1 MRKKMMDRRVLRVAG
16 GLVLLIPGACLVGA
30 ENGTVTP
37 QRAFLDRYCV
47 TCHNQRAKTAGLM
60 LDKLD
65 IANVGVDAK
74 TWEEAVR
81 KLRGSLMPPP
91 GARQPEPGERKAF
104 VSSLENSLDEAAAKS
119 PNPGSV
125 ALHRLNRTEYAN
137 EIESILGVRLDV
149 NNILPAD
156 DTADGF
162 DNIANVLKVSPSF
175 LEQYISAA
183 RLATAKAIGNP
194 TAAPVSATL
203 RPTPGADQS
212 IHVEGLPP
220 GTRGGFVSEY
230 TFPADGEYEFTVNGL
245 ANAFYMQGMEYW
257 HRVILTI
264 DGAKVFESHVGG
276 EDDMKLIDQR
286 QAPAVAAIRK
296 RFEKIRVPVTAGPHQ
311 VGVTFVSR
319 GMAES
324 DNTLQSFVP
333 GAGIDRLP
341 RTSGVDLTG
350 PFHTTGISD
359 TPSRSRIFVCRP
371 SDPREELPCASRI
384 LSQIARQAF
393 RRAVTA
399 SDLASPLAFFKDG
412 RQRGSFDAGIQNALT
427 AILSSPK
434 FLYRAE
440 EPPAEAKPGSIYR
453 ISDLELAS
461 RLSYFLW
468 TEHPDEK
475 LIDLAMDAKLSDPA
489 VLEQQV
495 RRMLA
500 DSRSQALV
508 TNFDYQWL
516 NMKGILEMDPD
527 PALFPGFDANLRA
540 AFLEELQLFGQ
551 SIISEDRNVVD
562 LLTAN
567 YTFVNERLAR
577 HYGIPNVTG
586 NQFRRVT
593 LTDPNR
599 WGLLGKGG
607 VLMATSY
614 GNRTAPVL
622 RGAYILERILG
633 TPPSPPPANV
643 GALPD
648 AKAGAKG
655 QTVRE
660 LMEQHRKNPSCNACH
675 GIMDPLGFA
684 LENFDAVGEWRTVD
698 RYAGTTIDASG
709 KLADG
714 TPVNAPADLREAL
727 AKNSPQFVQTFAE
740 KLMTYAL
747 GRQLK
752 YYDVPVIR
760 KIVRDAALN
769 QNRFSSVVMGI
780 VKSAPFQKR
789 EADDPERGTKAVPP
803 ALARL
808 ANGEDNNVHH

>member
-1 MRKKMMDRRVLRVAG
+1 MMRGVFFRAGVA
-16 GLVLLIPGACLVGA
+16 LVLLIAGTALFGA
-30 ENGTVTP
+30 ETAAAP

-47 TCHNQRAKTAGLM
+47 TCHNQRAKTAGIM
-60 LDKLD
+60 FDKMDLS
-65 IANVGVDAK
+65 NVRVDAK

-81 KLRGSLMPPP
+81 KLRGGLMPPP
-91 GARQPEPGERKAF
+91 GARQPEPGERKTFFAA
-104 VSSLENSLDEAAAKS
+104 LENSLDAASAKS
-119 PNPGSV
+119 PNPGRV

-137 EIESILGVRLDV
+137 EIASILGVQVDV
-149 NNILPAD
+149 NSILPAD

-183 RLATAKAIGNP
+183 RMANAKAIGNP
-194 TAAPVSATL
+194 AASPISASL
-203 RPTPGADQS
+203 RPPTGADQS
-212 IHVEGLPP
+212 IHVEGLPL
-220 GTRGGFVSEY
+220 GTRGGFVSDY
-230 TFPADGEYEFTVNGL
+230 TFPADGKYEFTINGL
-245 ANAFYMQGMEYW
+245 ANAFYMLGMEYR
-257 HRVILTI
+257 HRVILTV

-276 EDDMKLIDQR
+276 EEDMKSIDQH
-286 QAPAVAAIRK
+286 QAPAVAAIRE
-296 RFEKIRVPVTAGPHQ
+296 RFEKIRVAVNAGPHQ

-341 RTSGVDLTG
+341 RTTGVDLTG
-350 PFHTTGISD
+350 PFNPTGISD
-359 TPSRSRIFVCRP
+359 TPSRTRIFVCRP
-371 SDPREELPCASRI
+371 QDPREELPCANRI
-384 LSQIARQAF
+384 LSEVARQAF
-393 RRAVTA
+393 RRPVTKD
-399 SDLASPLAFFKDG
+399 DLATPVAFFKDG

-440 EPPAEAKPGSIYR
+440 EASADAKPGVSYR
-453 ISDLELAS
+453 INGLELAS

-468 TEHPDEK
+468 SQHPDDM
-475 LIDLAMDAKLSDPA
+475 LIELATNGKLSDPV

-500 DSRSQALV
+500 DPRSQSLV

-516 NMKGILEMDPD
+516 NMKGITEMDPD
-527 PALFPGFDANLRA
+527 PALFPGFDTNLRV
-540 AFLEELQLFGQ
+540 AFLEELKLFVQ
-551 SIISEDRNVVD
+551 SIVNEDRNVVD

-577 HYGIPNVTG
+577 HYGIPGITG

-593 LTDPNR
+593 LADPNR

-648 AKAGAKG
+648 AKAGAPAH
-655 QTVRE
+655 TVRE

-684 LENFDAVGEWRTVD
+684 LENYDAVGTWRTVD
-698 RYAGTTIDASG
+698 RYAGTPIDASG

-714 TPVNAPADLREAL
+714 TPVSGPADLREAL
-727 AKNSPQFVQTFAE
+727 TKNSQQFVQTVTE

-747 GRQLK
+747 GRRLE
-752 YYDVPVIR
+752 YYDMPVVR
-760 KIVRDAALN
+760 QIVRDAARN
-769 QNRFSSVVMGI
+769 QNRFSAIAMGI
-780 VKSAPFQKR
+780 AKSPPFQMR
-789 EADDPERGTKAVPP
+789 QMQNTEQIADSTQT
-803 ALARL
+803 
-808 ANGEDNNVHH
+808 GEK

>member
-1 MRKKMMDRRVLRVAG
+1 MMRGVFFRAGVA
-16 GLVLLIPGACLVGA
+16 LVLLIAGTALFGA
-30 ENGTVTP
+30 ETAAAP

-47 TCHNQRAKTAGLM
+47 TCHNQRAKTAGIM
-60 LDKLD
+60 FDKMDL
-65 IANVGVDAK
+65 ANVSVDAK

-81 KLRGSLMPPP
+81 KLRGGLMPPP
-91 GARQPEPGERKAF
+91 GARQPESGERKTFFAA
-104 VSSLENSLDEAAAKS
+104 LENSLDDAAAKN
-119 PNPGSV
+119 PNPGRV

-137 EIESILGVRLDV
+137 EIASILGVQVDV
-149 NNILPAD
+149 NSILPAD

-194 TAAPVSATL
+194 AARPISVSL
-203 RPTPGADQS
+203 RPPTGADQG
-212 IHVEGLPP
+212 IHVEGLPL

-230 TFPADGEYEFTVNGL
+230 TFPADGEYEFTINGL
-245 ANAFYMQGMEYW
+245 ANAFYMLGMEYR
-257 HRVILTI
+257 HRVILTV

-276 EDDMKLIDQR
+276 EEDMKSIDQH

-296 RFEKIRVPVTAGPHQ
+296 RFEKIRVEVKAGPHQ

-341 RTSGVDLTG
+341 RTTGVDLTG
-350 PFHTTGISD
+350 PFHPTGIGD
-359 TPSRSRIFVCRP
+359 TPSRTRIFVCRP
-371 SDPREELPCASRI
+371 QDPREELPCANRI
-384 LSQIARQAF
+384 LSEVARQAF
-393 RRAVTA
+393 RRPVTKD
-399 SDLASPLAFFKDG
+399 DLATPVAFFKDG

-440 EPPAEAKPGSIYR
+440 EASAEAEPGAIYR
-453 ISDLELAS
+453 IKGLELAS

-468 TEHPDEK
+468 SQHPDDT
-475 LIDLAMDAKLSDPA
+475 LIDLATTGKLSDPV

-500 DSRSQALV
+500 DSRSQSLV

-516 NMKGILEMDPD
+516 NMKGITEMDPD
-527 PALFPGFDANLRA
+527 PALFPGFDTNLRA
-540 AFLEELQLFGQ
+540 AFFEELKLFAQ
-551 SIISEDRNVVD
+551 SIINEDRNVVD

-577 HYGIPNVTG
+577 HYDIPGITG

-593 LTDPNR
+593 LADPNR

-648 AKAGAKG
+648 AKAGAPAH
-655 QTVRE
+655 TVRE

-684 LENFDAVGEWRTVD
+684 LENYDAVGAWRTVD
-698 RYAGTTIDASG
+698 RLAGTPIDASG

-714 TPVNAPADLREAL
+714 TPVSGPADLREAL
-727 AKNSPQFVQTFAE
+727 TKNSQQFVQTVTE

-747 GRQLK
+747 GRRLE
-752 YYDVPVIR
+752 YYDMPVVR
-760 KIVRDAALN
+760 QIVRDAARN
-769 QNRFSSVVMGI
+769 QYRFSAIAMGI
-780 VKSAPFQKR
+780 AKSAPFQMRQTDRTKQI
-789 EADDPERGTKAVPP
+789 ADSTQT
-803 ALARL
+803 
-808 ANGEDNNVHH
+808 GEK